1 MSCEQTLNNINSV
14 VNAMSNTQGDMVSDV
29 EQLKKNWEDFS
40 TLFAQLVEQNNIMNE
55 NQKIIVENQ
64 VSLGSQNVEIM
75 KINLSFKEF
84 FNRISRFLG
93 V

>member
-40 TLFAQLVEQNNIMNE
+40 TLFAQLVEQAKQALDAANTEKN
-55 NQKIIVENQ
+55 
-64 VSLGSQNVEIM
+64 
-75 KINLSFKEF
+75 
-84 FNRISRFLG
+84 
-93 V
+93 

>member
-1 MSCEQTLNNINSV
+1 MSCEQTLTNINSV

-55 NQKIIVENQ
+55 NQKIIVEN
-64 VSLGSQNVEIM
+64 VLLELAYTLKKIYPNADIDHPDLLLKSLIY
-75 KINLSFKEF
+75 
-84 FNRISRFLG
+84 
-93 V
+93 